1 MEHRFN
7 LKPSGT
13 SCILKVKRHTCRYCF
28 YSCAAKIY
36 SREITLFF
44 LYFFC
49 PLASISPPTPCVPQE
64 RLLKLFIYRE
74 EEVEGQ
80 DILFSVRFGKII
92 LIMIL
97 LTKGRMWLLK
107 MDLWKNSYPQKNI
120 CRRGMTTRRPHHP
133 PPAAVA
139 TLFHPLR
146 QRVYSLYKFNSRA
159 HICVLKASK
168 SEIHNPRPQVP
179 LHVPSRL
186 HSCNF
191 EIVEAALIWRGIN
204 LPSTCIFF
212 FFL

>member
-120 CRRGMTTRRPHHP
+120 CRRGMTTPPITP

-139 TLFHPLR
+139 TLFHPSAKEFIRFTNSIQEPTFVFSRPASLKFIIPDRKYHFTFPAGSIPATLR
-146 QRVYSLYKFNSRA
+146 LLRRRWFG
-159 HICVLKASK
+159 
-168 SEIHNPRPQVP
+168 EG
-179 LHVPSRL
+179 
-186 HSCNF
+186 
-191 EIVEAALIWRGIN
+191 LISWA
-204 LPSTCIFF
+204 PAFFF